1 MAGSTL
7 LQKLD
12 GETDFGATTSNRRQ
26 LEIFLASAAIAKGEV
41 VQLDDAKTGADRA
54 LYVRK
59 ASTTATGNGL
69 AVGVA
74 IEAAAAAGDL
84 VRVVV
89 AGYVED
95 VKSAGG
101 VGAGTVVNAA
111 GAADGEVE
119 PAAAGDLMLFGVGL
133 ESEAGTGT
141 VDMIVYKRF

>member
-1 MAGSTL
+1 MASSTQ

-12 GETDFGATTSNRRQ
+12 GETDFGASTSNRRQ
-26 LEIFLASAAIAKGEV
+26 VEIFLASAAIAKGEV

-59 ASTTATGNGL
+59 ASQTATGNGL

-95 VKSAGG
+95 VKCAAVG

-119 PAAAGDLMLFGVGL
+119 AAAAGDLMLFGVAL
-133 ESEAGTGT
+133 ESEADNT